1 MPVYCKSITVQLTK
15 HIVLDG
21 LTELCY
27 LDLAWWNRVCV
38 QTLVLIGIAIN
49 MSVIH

>member
-1 MPVYCKSITVQLTK
+1 MQLIK
-15 HIVLDG
+15 YIVLDG

-38 QTLVLIGIAIN
+38 QTLVVVGMSIN